1 MMKKQNFRLIMLM
14 AYSLIINGVYGQPT
28 LYYQASPSPANT
40 YGIASSNKMGDV
52 DNDGDMDLIISG
64 YSADNSSSA
73 TILYK
78 YDGPNQ
84 FEHDTTLA
92 NLHDGSVH
100 FADIDNDNDLDILIT
115 GEDDSFVRHT
125 KLFFN
130 DGTGYFTEDLTHGIT
145 GVSYSDADFG
155 DIDGDGD
162 LDLII
167 TGESPSFITELY
179 LNDGNGNFTLV
190 TGTSFSPGRSGEIKF
205 FDSDGDGDLD
215 FLVTGSDSGPGSE
228 NTDLYI
234 NDGNGNFTVDNTLAI
249 LDFRSSS
256 FDVGDVDGD
265 GDLDVIINGRHNF
278 VNESILYLND
288 GSGNFTQSAGP
299 TFLGGT
305 SSDVQFGDID
315 GDNDLDFVVMGWGN
329 SNITFLETYLND
341 GNGNFTLH
349 APSEFIPSGARSGEI
364 SIADANGN
372 GKNDVFL
379 TGLREIGIY
388 VTHYYMNYTPP
399 CTSSSSIT
407 LTECD
412 SYEVPSGD
420 ETYTTNGIYK
430 DTIPNFNG
438 CDSVITIDLTIVNS
452 STSNQSVTTCGSY
465 DWNGTIYNST
475 GTYNQTI
482 PNHLGCDSVM
492 TLNLVVNQEATG
504 LDVQSACDDFT
515 WIDGNTYTQSNN
527 TATHT
532 ITGGAAN
539 GCDSTVTL
547 DLTINESYSTTDDIN
562 ACDSHTWIDGNT
574 YTTDNNTA
582 TQLLSS
588 VDGCDSLVTLNLTIN
603 NSTSGTDTQIAC
615 NEFLWIDGNT
625 YTADNNSATFVLTNN
640 EGCDSTVTLDLTI
653 TSVDPSVTVS
663 NETIT
668 SNYSGGTYQW
678 IDCNDNN
685 SPISGAVNQSFTAQ
699 STGSYA
705 VIITDNNCSV
715 TSDCEDID
723 FASIEALKKDEIV
736 VYPNPNNGQFFI
748 EVNIVSQLE
757 IIDVTGRIVNSTR
770 LEKGKNKI
778 QMNGESNGLY
788 LLKIKKNGQT
798 ITQRITINY

>member
-1 MMKKQNFRLIMLM
+1 
-14 AYSLIINGVYGQPT
+14 
-28 LYYQASPSPANT
+28 
-40 YGIASSNKMGDV
+40 
-52 DNDGDMDLIISG
+52 
-64 YSADNSSSA
+64 
-73 TILYK
+73 
-78 YDGPNQ
+78 
-84 FEHDTTLA
+84 
-92 NLHDGSVH
+92 
-100 FADIDNDNDLDILIT
+100 
-115 GEDDSFVRHT
+115 
-125 KLFFN
+125 
-130 DGTGYFTEDLTHGIT
+130 
-145 GVSYSDADFG
+145 
-155 DIDGDGD
+155 
-162 LDLII
+162 
-167 TGESPSFITELY
+167 
-179 LNDGNGNFTLV
+179 
-190 TGTSFSPGRSGEIKF
+190 
-205 FDSDGDGDLD
+205 
-215 FLVTGSDSGPGSE
+215 
-228 NTDLYI
+228 
-234 NDGNGNFTVDNTLAI
+234 
-249 LDFRSSS
+249 
-256 FDVGDVDGD
+256 VDGD

-515 WIDGNTYTQSNN
+515 WIDGNTYTSSNN
-527 TATHT
+527 TATYT
-532 ITGGAAN
+532 TSN
-539 GCDSTVTL
+539 TVGCDSIITL
-547 DLTINESYSTTDDIN
+547 DLTI
-562 ACDSHTWIDGNT
+562 
-574 YTTDNNTA
+574 YT
-582 TQLLSS
+582 
-588 VDGCDSLVTLNLTIN
+588 VDVT
-603 NSTSGTDTQIAC
+603 
-615 NEFLWIDGNT
+615 
-625 YTADNNSATFVLTNN
+625 VTNN
-640 EGCDSTVTLDLTI
+640 QNSLTANA
-653 TSVDPSVTVS
+653 T
-663 NETIT
+663 NA
-668 SNYSGGTYQW
+668 TYQW
-678 IDCNDNN
+678 IDCSD
-685 SPISGAVNQSFTAQ
+685 SSLISDATNADFFPPTNGD
-699 STGSYA
+699 YA
-705 VIITDNNCSV
+705 VIITQNNCTD
-715 TSDCEDID
+715 TSDCYAVSTVGLTFNEQKSDQLSL
-723 FASIEALKKDEIV
+723 F
-736 VYPNPNNGQFFI
+736 PNPSMDGMFTVNCNNGERQSFYI
-748 EVNIVSQLE
+748 T
-757 IIDVTGRIVNSTR
+757 DVLGKVILRGYFS
-770 LEKGKNKI
+770 KGKNMI
-778 QMNGESNGLY
+778 NLRNASAGSYILY
-788 LLKIKKNGQT
+788 TGSDQLKLIKK
-798 ITQRITINY
+798 